1 MPSIKKLIYYLPY
14 YIETF
19 SKRLNGKGNMNPHQ
33 NGEFRVLKNALR
45 KAKSKEFI
53 YIDGGANIG
62 ENIMQIHK
70 CSMQLNKPVKIIA
83 VEPVSKTFEKL
94 KMNTSTIS
102 ATLINKALG
111 SSNEPLAINT
121 DPNNPCSGSN
131 SAIDHYYLDSSSTEI
146 VPQLTLDNLAIDL
159 QIKHINFLKLDLE
172 GFEMNALLGAKNL
185 IQSESID
192 YIQLEYNQTWIKA
205 GFSIE
210 ILLNIFNKSSYCLY
224 RISPR
229 KLLRIS
235 SYHYTIEDFYYSNLL
250 LVRQGCPLPLRCKRE
265 ASPVTAQ

>member
-1 MPSIKKLIYYLPY
+1 MPSISKLIHYLPY
-14 YIETF
+14 YIEVL
-19 SKRLNGKGNMNPHQ
+19 SKRLNGKGNMNPEH

-45 KAKSKEFI
+45 KSSSKEFV

-62 ENIMQIHK
+62 TNIMQAHEY
-70 CSMQLNKPVKIIA
+70 SMQIKKPVKIIA
-83 VEPVSKTFEKL
+83 IEPVSKTFKKL
-94 KMNTSTIS
+94 EINTSTIS

-131 SAIDHYYLDSSSTEI
+131 SAIDHYYLDSSSAEI
-146 VPQLTLDNLAIDL
+146 VPQITLDNLAIDL
-159 QIKHINFLKLDLE
+159 QIEHIDFLKLDLE

-185 IQSESID
+185 IQNELID

-210 ILLNIFNKSSYCLY
+210 ILLDIFNKSNYCLY

-229 KLLRIS
+229 ELLRIS
-235 SYHYTIEDFYYSNLL
+235 VYHYTIEDFYYSNLL
-250 LVRQGCPLPLRCKRE
+250 LVRQGCPLPLRCQRE
-265 ASPVTAQ
+265 ASPVIAK